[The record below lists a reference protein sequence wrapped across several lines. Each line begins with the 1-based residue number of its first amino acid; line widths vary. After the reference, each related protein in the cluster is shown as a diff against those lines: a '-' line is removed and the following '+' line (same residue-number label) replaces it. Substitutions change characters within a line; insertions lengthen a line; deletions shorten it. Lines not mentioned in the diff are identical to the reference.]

1 MKKIL
6 ALLVV
11 ICLVLSFAA
20 CGGDDASSDAAS
32 SGGENSSAVQSDD
45 NAEPLGP
52 EKVTKVFEVKYENR
66 YVVTDSIKDTFY
78 DTENGNTL
86 PYRLFKPKDYDPA
99 KKYPVLLFLHGAG
112 ETGTDNSRQLNNINN
127 MFEYNGDIVSGA
139 FILCPQSA
147 GWWNLGVERP
157 NDYKGSLGSAFHLLQ
172 SILSQYSCD
181 RNRVYVTG
189 LSMGGYATWDLLEWC
204 SDTFAAGV
212 PICGGGSYYN
222 AEAYVD
228 TPIMIYHGTADT
240 TVSFS
245 ASERMY
251 NAIVAAGGK
260 KVKLI
265 RLDGVGHNAWDYAY
279 ADREMFTWLFAQD
292 KSKGSSVEYEYAPR
306 FSIRNAKGNVVI
318 SDSDVV
324 KTGYCR
330 AAKKSEKMVIKLT
343 LTSAGRSKL
352 NNAYKKS
359 NGAEFTFYY
368 GSQKVY
374 SFTATDPLIDN
385 VFRIADVFDIDSYL
399 KFYRAIEKTGN

>member
-6 ALLVV
+6 ALITV
-11 ICLVLSFAA
+11 ICLVLSFTA
-20 CGGDDASSDAAS
+20 CGKDDASSDAAS

-52 EKVTKVFEVKYENR
+52 EKVTRVFEVKYEDR
-66 YVVTDSIKDTFY
+66 YVVTDSKADIFY
-78 DTENGNTL
+78 DPESGNML
-86 PYRLFKPKDYDPA
+86 PYRLYMPKDYDPS

-112 ETGTDNSRQLNNINN
+112 ETGTDNSRQLNNLNN
-127 MFEYNGDIVSGA
+127 MFEYNGDIVAGA
-139 FILCPQSA
+139 FIICPQSA
-147 GWWNLGVERP
+147 GWWNLDRDRP
-157 NDYKGSLGSAFHLLQ
+157 DDMKGSLGSAYHLLQ
-172 SILSQYSCD
+172 SIMNQYSCD

-189 LSMGGYATWDLLEWC
+189 LSMGGYATWDLLERC
-204 SDTFAAGV
+204 GNTFAAGV
-212 PICGGGSYYN
+212 PVCGGGNSYNGY
-222 AEAYVD
+222 AYVD
-228 TPIMIYHGTADT
+228 IPIMIYHGTADT

-292 KSKGSSVEYEYAPR
+292 KSKSSSVEYEYAPR
-306 FSIRNAKGNVVI
+306 FSIRSAKGNVVI

-330 AAKKSEKMVIKLT
+330 AAKKSKKMVIKLT
-343 LTSAGRSKL
+343 LTSVGRSKL

-359 NGAEFTFYY
+359 NGEEFTFYY
-368 GSQKVY
+368 GTQKVY
-374 SFTATDPLIDN
+374 SFTATEPLKDN

-399 KFYRAIEKTGN
+399 KFYQAIEKTGN